1 MYTFSLGSG
10 TEGDPFVIESIADLE
25 GIKDVDSL
33 GNPNYENRWYLLAND
48 IDFSGYDWDPIPEL
62 TTVHFDGQGHK
73 LHNIT
78 KIDASYNDTSNGRD
92 YAVLFKSGD
101 ELSISNL
108 TIEDVYIEITLE
120 TGYNDGS
127 VAVLGVF
134 LSNSVIDN
142 VTLRNCIVKAHRAKD
157 GIAGLVVKGS
167 ATTYSNCVIENI
179 AFTAQGGTIPTIGGF
194 VALSNS
200 DSFTDCELDQMTIDG
215 SGLTYTV
222 GGIAASMNV
231 GSFDGCV
238 AKNLDF
244 DFEFITGGDEYVG
257 GMLGYGT
264 EVTMDDCH
272 VFHVVISDAF
282 YAAGMACEID
292 GDHYD
297 AFPFEYG
304 FDDCTV
310 IDCTISNAYGGA
322 GGFACYV
329 WNSVHA
335 IDCYAL
341 GVDITCQADAAGFAC
356 YAGGYAYFEGCIA
369 KGSVITGD
377 YWELVCAGGFA
388 AWGHWSR
395 FIECGAEVSVTATYG
410 STSSGGFIGSLYTES
425 GKPSLFEDCY
435 ALGNVS
441 AVDGAYAF
449 TGGFVGETYGGSPTL
464 VTMQR
469 CFSKGAVSVLST
481 GEAGGFAG
489 SVEANIFA
497 DNYYDS
503 QTSGFSDTKGASPKT
518 TEAMKTE
525 DTFENWNFEDTW
537 IIGKF
542 SEGNLRSISDEF
554 GVYGINIEDGN
565 IKIFVVRD
573 LSNGYPYLQFEAKK
587 VLEKSGDVEVDWYVR

>member
-62 TTVHFDGQGHK
+62 TTVHFDGQGYK

-101 ELSISNL
+101 ELAISNL

-120 TGYNDGS
+120 TGYDDGS
-127 VAVLGVF
+127 IAVLGVS
-134 LSNSVIDN
+134 LDNSAIDN
-142 VTLRNCIVKAHRAKD
+142 VTLRNCVVKAHRAGY
-157 GIAGLVVKGS
+157 GIAGLVANGLGS
-167 ATTYSNCVIENI
+167 YYSNCVVENI
-179 AFTAQGGTIPTIGGF
+179 AFTLQGGTVPTIGGF
-194 VALSNS
+194 VAASTG
-200 DSFTDCELDQMTIDG
+200 DDFIDCELDQMTLDG
-215 SGLTYTV
+215 SGLTYDV
-222 GGIAASMNV
+222 GGIVASSWV
-231 GSFDGCV
+231 SGFDGCV

-264 EVTMDDCH
+264 KVTMNDCH
-272 VFHVVISDAF
+272 VFHVVISNAY
-282 YAAGMACEID
+282 YAGGMACEIY
-292 GDHYD
+292 GGLSSG
-297 AFPFEYG
+297 FPFTHG
-304 FDDCTV
+304 FDGCTV
-310 IDCTISNAYGGA
+310 IDCTISNAHGAA
-322 GGFACYV
+322 GGFVCFLWDSA
-329 WNSVHA
+329 HA
-335 IDCYAL
+335 IDCHAL
-341 GVDITCQADAAGFAC
+341 GIDVTCQTDAAGFAC
-356 YAGGYAYFEGCIA
+356 YAGGFAYFERCVT
-369 KGSVITGD
+369 KGSVIGGD
-377 YWELVCAGGFA
+377 DWELVCVGGFA

-395 FIECGAEVSVTATYG
+395 FIECGAEVSVAATYG
-410 STSSGGFIGSLYTES
+410 DTSSGGFIGSLYTES

-441 AVDGAYAF
+441 AVDGTFAF

-503 QTSGFSDTKGASPKT
+503 QTSGFSDTKGASPKAT
-518 TEAMKTE
+518 AAMQTEG
-525 DTFENWNFEDTW
+525 TFENWDFEDTW
-537 IIGKF
+537 IIGAF
-542 SEGNLRSISDEF
+542 SEGNLRSTSNEF
-554 GVYGINIEDGN
+554 GVYGIEIEDGN
-565 IKIFVVRD
+565 IEIFVVRD

-587 VLEKSGDVEVDWYVR
+587 VFEKSGDVEVDWYVR

>member
-62 TTVHFDGQGHK
+62 TTVHFDGQGYK

-101 ELSISNL
+101 ELAISNL

-194 VALSNS
+194 VASCIG
-200 DSFTDCELDQMTIDG
+200 DSFTNCELDQMTIDG
-215 SGLTYTV
+215 SGLTYDA
-222 GGIAASMNV
+222 GGIVASSWISN
-231 GSFDGCV
+231 FDGCV

-244 DFEFITGGDEYVG
+244 DFEFIIGGNEYVG
-257 GMLGYGT
+257 GMLGYASKP
-264 EVTMDDCH
+264 TMNDCH
-272 VFHVVISDAF
+272 VFHVVIFNAHQ
-282 YAAGMACEID
+282 AAAMVSGAEGPTFD
-292 GDHYD
+292 S
-297 AFPFEYG
+297 FPFIYG
-304 FDDCTV
+304 FNNCTV
-310 IDCTISNAYGGA
+310 VDCKILNARELA
-322 GGFACYV
+322 GGFACLMYNPMHV
-329 WNSVHA
+329 
-335 IDCYAL
+335 IDCYVL
-341 GVDITCQADAAGFAC
+341 GADITSQADAAGFAC
-356 YAGGYAYFEGCIA
+356 YTSMRVYFNRCVA
-369 KGSVITGD
+369 KGSVTGGD
-377 YWELVCAGGFA
+377 LWDFICVGGFVAWA
-388 AWGHWSR
+388 AWSQ
-395 FIECGAEVSVTATYG
+395 FIECGAEVSVTTTYG
-410 STSSGGFIGSLYTES
+410 FTSSGGFAGSVYTES
-425 GKPSLFEDCY
+425 TDPSLFEDCY

-441 AVDGAYAF
+441 AVDGVSAF
-449 TGGFVGETYGGSPTL
+449 AGGFVGEIYGECASAITI
-464 VTMQR
+464 QR
-469 CFSKGAVSVLST
+469 CFSKGAVSLLSA

-489 SVEANIFA
+489 NIEDSIFI

-503 QTSGFSDTKGASPKT
+503 ETSGFSDTKGASPKT

-565 IKIFVVRD
+565 IEIFVVRD

-587 VLEKSGDVEVDWYVR
+587 VFEKSGDVEVDWYVR